1 MAQYFGRPARMRFL
15 PWEEWR
21 KGVTEDDATAT
32 WDHISHSPNCSI
44 QKARNLLGY
53 KPRYT
58 SIQAVRESVDWL
70 IQKGVVRSK

>member
-1 MAQYFGRPARMRFL
+1 MSHSD
-15 PWEEWR
+15 
-21 KGVTEDDATAT
+21 V

-53 KPRYT
+53 EPRYT